1 MLAYMI
7 TDLYFGVWIRR
18 PISYNPTL
26 CRTTIQAHAVSSQH
40 YPKMENYFTK

>member
-7 TDLYFGVWIRR
+7 TDLYFSSRIIR

-26 CRTTIQAHAVSSQH
+26 CRTTIQAHAVSQQH
-40 YPKMENYFTK
+40 WLKMKNYFTK